1 MIKQVFLDHKKWLG
15 ITRSFGASK
24 NTAKD
29 IVSEMYLRL
38 YKKINKGQD
47 ISYNGKPNYW
57 YIYKMLKG
65 IYIDYVRKYKKNEK
79 LYITFDKLGDPVLI
93 NRSGT
98 HITKKVHKLKAPK
111 FVNYNLYYK
120 KYLKILNNE
129 KNNNSDSY
137 FHQQHFQVFS
147 DISTNNL
154 SISEYSRIKNKGY
167 YSVYNSYN
175 KAKNILKNKLIN
187 TL

>member
-65 IYIDYVRKYKKNEK
+65 IYIDYVRKYKKN
-79 LYITFDKLGDPVLI
+79 
-93 NRSGT
+93 
-98 HITKKVHKLKAPK
+98 A
-111 FVNYNLYYK
+111 
-120 KYLKILNNE
+120 KI
-129 KNNNSDSY
+129 
-137 FHQQHFQVFS
+137 
-147 DISTNNL
+147 I
-154 SISEYSRIKNKGY
+154 
-167 YSVYNSYN
+167 
-175 KAKNILKNKLIN
+175 
-187 TL
+187 